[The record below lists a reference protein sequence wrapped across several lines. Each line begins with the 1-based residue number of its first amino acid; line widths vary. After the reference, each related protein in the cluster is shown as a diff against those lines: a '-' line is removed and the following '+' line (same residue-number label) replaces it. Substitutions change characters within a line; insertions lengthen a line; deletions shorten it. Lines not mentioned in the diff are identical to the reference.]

1 MDETVTPLESGLAWT
16 VAMSDP
22 RGFIGRP
29 VLEQQLAAGLRSELV
44 GLVLDSRGVL
54 RHGQAVSTPAGPG
67 VITSGSFSPTLQR
80 AIAFARV
87 PVGAGYRCTVDVR
100 GKDLPVRVVRPPFA
114 RNGRACEGIL

>member
-16 VAMSDP
+16 VAMNDP

-29 VLEQQLAAGLRSELV
+29 ALEQQLAAGLRSQLV
-44 GLVLDSRGVL
+44 GLLLEGRGML

-87 PVGAGYRCTVDVR
+87 PVGTGAHCTVDVR
-100 GKDLPVRVVRPPFA
+100 GKLPAASCGAVA
-114 RNGRACEGIL
+114 RKAGCEGIL